1 MSCKLR
7 RFCPSNVNVNVI
19 VFSHLLSAA
28 YKMTSGPLH
37 ASRGILVTCET
48 LLTFSTAYDSSFDR
62 GFAARNKK
70 VLRLFNDASISKMII
85 ATAWVFSQDLGF
97 FEAILGSWF
106 FSEGLGFFLGFS

>member
-1 MSCKLR
+1 MQAEEVLSFQCKCKCNCIQSFVER
-7 RFCPSNVNVNVI
+7 RLQDDQWPF
-19 VFSHLLSAA
+19 
-28 YKMTSGPLH
+28 LH
-37 ASRGILVTCET
+37 VSRGILVTCET
-48 LLTFSTAYDSSFDR
+48 LLTFSMAYDSSFDR